1 MCPRL
6 SPPTGNIKELL
17 LSSKDTPQGPSIGA
31 FGVEDLRAVGGEWR
45 LPLAKR
51 LTLLTQGLPLICVRG
66 GLT

>member
-17 LSSKDTPQGPSIGA
+17 LSPKDTPQGPSIGA
-31 FGVEDLRAVGGEWR
+31 FGVEDLRA
-45 LPLAKR
+45 AKR
-51 LTLLTQGLPLICVRG
+51 PTLLTQGLPLIYVRG